1 MRLIFMYFRL
11 LSRLNRV
18 AKIAILSS
26 TLIFPIILKILDLWP
41 ATGPCPACEA
51 GAWLAVHIV
60 MTLTL
65 LGIIARSSS
74 VDENKVNNRLHRM
87 SSELNDGISNLRRDQ
102 EREIA
107 RTQTHVR
114 DLQNWLEHIDR
125 ALREQLDI
133 ELPSPGLSAEGVLW
147 KFETRTPDVTLTQKP
162 IRRFRIWFRYWI
174 LGKDD

>member
-1 MRLIFMYFRL
+1 
-11 LSRLNRV
+11 
-18 AKIAILSS
+18 
-26 TLIFPIILKILDLWP
+26 
-41 ATGPCPACEA
+41 
-51 GAWLAVHIV
+51 